1 MADYQ
6 YGIKNQVNSAFN
18 IYEYYNFLDFSIFG
32 DIVEK

>member
-18 IYEYYNFLDFSIFG
+18 IYEYYNFLDFSILWN
-32 DIVEK
+32 IPEK